1 VRPRRSP
8 LLVLA
13 LLIAGRLPGAGGAA
27 AAGTPVGAVDALLD
41 AIVARDAAAIEAVA
55 CDGFGVTVADA
66 LDPIRGL
73 GAADGADGMALAA
86 AVMLRIDD
94 RAVAVVEE
102 AADTAT
108 VSVAGRL
115 HAAVD
120 PEIART
126 WVAGRLEA
134 AGQPTDE
141 ASVDA
146 SLDAFLAA
154 LAVGR
159 DLATTADVVR
169 TDGDWRV
176 CGGLSVAT
184 PGEPTA
190 VRADLCALASIDEIV
205 AASGLPV
212 TEAWASEDACTWA
225 DATATT
231 EPFSITVLLLD
242 GELEPLQGVW
252 KPGRDLE
259 IAGQSTWA
267 TRNGT
272 WVKLDDGLLAVLPT
286 LEWSAATQDADP
298 IAVAVGVAELLV
310 PRLP

>member
-1 VRPRRSP
+1 
-8 LLVLA
+8 
-13 LLIAGRLPGAGGAA
+13 
-27 AAGTPVGAVDALLD
+27 
-41 AIVARDAAAIEAVA
+41 
-55 CDGFGVTVADA
+55 
-66 LDPIRGL
+66 
-73 GAADGADGMALAA
+73 
-86 AVMLRIDD
+86 
-94 RAVAVVEE
+94 
-102 AADTAT
+102 
-108 VSVAGRL
+108 
-115 HAAVD
+115 
-120 PEIART
+120 
-126 WVAGRLEA
+126 
-134 AGQPTDE
+134 
-141 ASVDA
+141 VDA